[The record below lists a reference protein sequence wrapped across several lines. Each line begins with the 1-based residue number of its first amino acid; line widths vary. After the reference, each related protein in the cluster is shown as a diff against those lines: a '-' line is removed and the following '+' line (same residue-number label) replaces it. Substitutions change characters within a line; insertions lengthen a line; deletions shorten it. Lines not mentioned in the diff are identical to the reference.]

1 MDAPLK
7 SVRNPPLDYA
17 QPAPW
22 IRRRAARR
30 MMLALAGVALFG
42 ASWSIGPR
50 LWRCA
55 QLWYWQRQC
64 LSYVADGQSDI
75 AKAAPPVAWK
85 KFSQLLDGSSSRG
98 VGTAFVH
105 EMHKPGGEKRLVVVE
120 AYLIGPVGMAP
131 SDIMPVAR
139 IFAPGNLLRPPR
151 EILSATTAPRI

>member
-1 MDAPLK
+1 MDAPLN
-7 SVRNPPLDYA
+7 SERDAPLDYA
-17 QPAPW
+17 PQAPW

-30 MMLALAGVALFG
+30 MMLALVGIALLAG
-42 ASWSIGPR
+42 SWSIGPR
-50 LWRCA
+50 VWRCA

-64 LSYVADGQSDI
+64 LSYVADAQSDI
-75 AKAAPPVAWK
+75 AKTKPPAAWK

-131 SDIMPVAR
+131 SDIMPVA
-139 IFAPGNLLRPPR
+139 
-151 EILSATTAPRI
+151 